1 MTKIP
6 VDYVYEEIWKV
17 SESKEDKKMEDDRT
31 IRLLIWAIVAL
42 SVIAIVM
49 AVVGIC
55 CNVSNNPEQA
65 QCESIGGRYDGEAC
79 WYNGSKVDVN
89 KYVEDENERVAT
101 V

>member
-17 SESKEDKKMEDDRT
+17 SERKEDKKMEDNQ
-31 IRLLIWAIVAL
+31 IIKLLVWAITAL
-42 SVIAIVM
+42 
-49 AVVGIC
+49 AVVGVVLVIMGIC
-55 CNVSNNPEQA
+55 YNVSMLGGDNQSQA

-89 KYVEDENERVAT
+89 KYVEEWK
-101 V
+101 

>member
-6 VDYVYEEIWKV
+6 VAYAYEEIWKV
-17 SESKEDKKMEDDRT
+17 SESKENKRVEEDRT

-42 SVIAIVM
+42 SVVAIVM
-49 AVVGIC
+49 TAVGIC

-79 WYNGSKVDVN
+79 WYNGSKIDVD
-89 KYVEDENERVAT
+89 KYVEEWK
-101 V
+101 